1 MKAETNIIDPEASNK
16 QQEINISPIL
26 LRKQNAIPLT

>member
-1 MKAETNIIDPEASNK
+1 MKAETNIIDPEASKK